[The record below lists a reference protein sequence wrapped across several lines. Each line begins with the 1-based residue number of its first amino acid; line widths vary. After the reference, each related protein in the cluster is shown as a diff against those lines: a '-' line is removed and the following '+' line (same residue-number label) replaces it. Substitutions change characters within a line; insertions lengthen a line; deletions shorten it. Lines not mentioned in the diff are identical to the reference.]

1 MNNRDEDL
9 TLENVD
15 ERVEQ
20 LRSTLGEQTVPIPPI
35 RSVRELQGVYDVDA
49 PTPLAHTVRDL
60 QRVYA
65 EERRLE
71 HVWERIS
78 ARAQSLESTTQAHII
93 GKPSNQ
99 QSFQGEQK
107 TMRDT
112 SSTRPGSFQNMP
124 DGPFQPPRPPRR
136 RGWRNFGLGLAAAIV
151 VIGIFAWTITVLY
164 HGQQTQI
171 GSGHPTPAIS
181 TPTPI
186 PSSPTPTPN
195 SATVP
200 LKVTSVDM
208 AVSPTSLS
216 NYACGTTVTVKY
228 TATFHFPANNVGGH
242 VTFSYTTNNGRGNT
256 PAELTVQPGQTSVPY
271 HFTWSGALP
280 ADHTM
285 PEPGGV
291 MVSAPNS
298 LTSALL
304 GPTGACSSASAAFKV
319 TSIGVT
325 AGPALT
331 GYPCGTQFT
340 ETYTA
345 TFHIAPNSP
354 GGMIVF
360 TYTTNNGRS
369 SSQNI
374 NLHIAAG
381 QTTATYKFT
390 WTGTLAQG
398 SPDPGNGIVMVTAP
412 NQFLSSDGVPSG
424 QCG

>member
-20 LRSTLGEQTVPIPPI
+20 LRSALGEQTTPIPQI
-35 RSVRELQGVYDVDA
+35 HSVRERQGVYDVEV
-49 PTPLAHTVRDL
+49 PTPLANTVRDL

-78 ARAQSLESTTQAHII
+78 ARAQSLESTMQAHTI

-112 SSTRPGSFQNMP
+112 SSTHPGSFQNMP
-124 DGPFQPPRPPRR
+124 DGPFQQRPPRR
-136 RGWRNFGLGLAAAIV
+136 RGWRNFGLGLVAAIV
-151 VIGIFAWTITVLY
+151 VIGIFAWTITTFY

-181 TPTPI
+181 TPTAAP
-186 PSSPTPTPN
+186 SPTPI
-195 SATVP
+195 P
-200 LKVTSVDM
+200 LRVTGVDM
-208 AVSPTSLS
+208 AVSPASL
-216 NYACGTTVTVKY
+216 NGFACGINVTVTY
-228 TATFHFPANNVGGH
+228 TATFHFPAQNAGGH
-242 VTFSYTTNNGRGNT
+242 VAFQYTTNNGRGST
-256 PAELTVQPGQTSVPY
+256 PASLTVQPGQTSIHY
-271 HFTWSGALP
+271 HFTWSGVLP

-291 MVSAPNS
+291 MVTAPNS

-304 GPTGACSSASAAFKV
+304 GPAGSCSSASAAFKV
-319 TSIGVT
+319 TSVGVT
-325 AGPALT
+325 AGPALS
-331 GYPCGTQFT
+331 GYPCGTHFT

-345 TFHIAPNSP
+345 TFHIAPDGP

-369 SSQNI
+369 SSQSV
-374 NLHIAAG
+374 NLHVAAG

-412 NQFLSSDGVPSG
+412 NQLLSSDGVPSG